1 MKIFDVTLPLS
12 PDLPVWPGDP
22 TVSMTRAVSME
33 DGGEYNL
40 THLTLGVH
48 TGTHIDAP
56 CHFLPGQQPGV
67 DALDLSIL
75 VGPALVVDV
84 ADEVSEITAE
94 VVRSLSIPV
103 GTERLLFKTRNR
115 LLWEIEPLI
124 FREDFV
130 AVEVSG
136 ARELVKM
143 GIKLVGVDY
152 LSVAP
157 YQDGVPTHQVLLKA
171 GVIPVEGMD
180 LRDVPAGVYQLVCLP
195 MKLVGCDGA
204 PVRAILISD

>member
-1 MKIFDVTLPLS
+1 
-12 PDLPVWPGDP
+12 
-22 TVSMTRAVSME
+22 
-33 DGGEYNL
+33 L

-48 TGTHIDAP
+48 TGTHVDAP

-67 DALDLSIL
+67 DTLDLSIL

-94 VVRSLSIPV
+94 VVRSLNIPV

-157 YQDGVPTHQVLLKA
+157 YQDGVPTHQVLLQA

>member
-1 MKIFDVTLPLS
+1 MKIYDVTLPLS

-22 TVSMTRAVSME
+22 TVSMTRAASMA
-33 DGGEYNL
+33 DGDEYNL
-40 THLTLGVH
+40 THLTIGVH
-48 TGTHIDAP
+48 TGTHVDAP

-67 DALDLSIL
+67 DALDLSVL
-75 VGPALVVDV
+75 VGPAWVVEV
-84 ADEVSEITAE
+84 PDEVSEITAE
-94 VVRSLSIPV
+94 VIQSLDIPV
-103 GTERLLFKTRNR
+103 GTQRLLIKTRNR
-115 LLWEIEPLI
+115 VLWEIRPLV

-130 AVEVSG
+130 AVEESG

-157 YQDGVPTHQVLLKA
+157 FKESVPTHQVLLKA

-180 LRDVPAGVYQLVCLP
+180 LRKVPAGSYQLVCLP
-195 MKLVGCDGA
+195 IKLVGCDGA